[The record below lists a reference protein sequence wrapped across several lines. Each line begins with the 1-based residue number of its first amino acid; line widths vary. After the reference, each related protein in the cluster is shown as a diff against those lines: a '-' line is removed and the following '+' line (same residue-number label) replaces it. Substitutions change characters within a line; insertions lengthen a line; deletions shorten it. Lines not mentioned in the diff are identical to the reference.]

1 MLFSK
6 TLGTIAP
13 RPDGAAGFSA
23 EVGEDWY
30 QGRAIF
36 GGIVGALGSE
46 AMRRLVPADRPLR
59 GLDVTFVG
67 PLVAGTVQLQSEIL
81 RVGRAVTTAQARVI
95 SNDQVAAT
103 LTGLYGAARPSALNI
118 EPEAA
123 PATRSVDELPERI
136 FRAGSGIPAFVQHF
150 DVRWAEGKRPYAGLT
165 LNSSKAYMRHRD
177 TAALTE
183 SHLVALIDCI
193 WSPALQML
201 STAVPSSSLNWRLE
215 ILRHDYSFAPQ
226 AWWRI
231 DTRSN
236 AAGEGYISQ
245 SSVVYDPSGAPT
257 AFSQQ
262 LVTVFG

>member
-6 TLGTIAP
+6 TLGTIVP
-13 RPDGAAGFSA
+13 NPDGASGFNA

-36 GGIVGALGSE
+36 GGVVAALGSE

-67 PLVAGTVQLQSEIL
+67 PAVAGPVQLQSEIL

-95 SNDQVAAT
+95 SNHQVAAT
-103 LTGLYGAARPSALNI
+103 LTGVYGAARPSALNI
-118 EPEAA
+118 APESAA
-123 PATRSVDELPERI
+123 PTRSVDELPERF
-136 FRAGSGIPAFVQHF
+136 FRPGSGMPAFLQHF
-150 DVRWAEGKRPYAGLT
+150 DVRWAEGKRPYAGLA
-165 LNSSKAYMRHRD
+165 LSSSKAYMRHRD

-183 SHLVALIDCI
+183 SHVVALIDCI

-201 STAVPSSSLNWRLE
+201 ASVVPSSSLSWRLE
-215 ILRHDYSFAPQ
+215 ILRHDYSYAPQ

-231 DTRSN
+231 DSRSN

-245 SSVVYDPSGAPT
+245 SSVVLDPTGAPA

>member
-1 MLFSK
+1 MLFSN

-95 SNDQVAAT
+95 SRDQVAAT
-103 LTGLYGAARPSALNI
+103 LTGLYGA
-118 EPEAA
+118 
-123 PATRSVDELPERI
+123 
-136 FRAGSGIPAFVQHF
+136 
-150 DVRWAEGKRPYAGLT
+150 
-165 LNSSKAYMRHRD
+165 
-177 TAALTE
+177 
-183 SHLVALIDCI
+183 
-193 WSPALQML
+193 
-201 STAVPSSSLNWRLE
+201 
-215 ILRHDYSFAPQ
+215 
-226 AWWRI
+226 
-231 DTRSN
+231 
-236 AAGEGYISQ
+236 
-245 SSVVYDPSGAPT
+245 
-257 AFSQQ
+257 
-262 LVTVFG
+262 